1 MNTMKVAI
9 NQTAKRNFAF
19 FLTLFG
25 LLVFYGAQQAQA
37 QELQASS
44 EATPAV
50 FVNPPANAQI
60 ASIRE
65 LYAQQVLAYQTAE
78 RQFLLAK
85 SQHEKLQSLSSL
97 EEAVQANQ
105 IVLQKRTDVLLSYA
119 DLLYA
124 TLQDTLGLELSY
136 KEAQSKQLEST
147 IAELRQFRKNLET
160 ANTRTAVL
168 EASVTFEPL
177 FVRIKEDSEKT
188 RSLIAV
194 GRMQLVYDKAQI
206 IYGDIKKFQEGY
218 EVSTL
223 KLSQR
228 ERAFAEI
235 DRQFDATRVALRES
249 REEVAGQKGVSSYTS
264 ATAKLLAIGSN
275 LSRILGYLDEV
286 LRT

>member
-1 MNTMKVAI
+1 MSTMKVAI
-9 NQTAKRNFAF
+9 NQTAKRSFAF

-25 LLVFYGAQQAQA
+25 LLVFFGAQQAQA

-147 IAELRQFRKNLET
+147 IVELRQFRKNLET

-206 IYGDIKKFQEGY
+206 IYGDIKKFQEEY